1 MNLMSP
7 GKIYFFIVLCLIV
20 LTAVSVKSSDTP
32 AVYTVH
38 CASYQMA
45 GKASDDVQ
53 KLVSLG
59 YPAFY
64 SEVEIKGKGKW
75 FRVYAGKF
83 DNKKKAILLA
93 ETLKKNKLVSD
104 YLIFNLSTYNLVP
117 PKQDKKLSITPLKKK
132 KSPTVETKDVDK
144 STQKPPALI
153 EEKYQAKNERAKT
166 AIKEID
172 EPSSGHSLYDQ
183 ALSEMKQKN
192 YLKALA
198 TLKEFIAREDT
209 KNEWGERALRHM
221 ADCHYYLGEKG
232 SKDNLLFAV
241 EFYKNILQS
250 FPDPKKENAST
261 YYRLAKTYD
270 YLKFYP
276 ESIKNYEYLISK
288 YTNSSYASEAAFRIG
303 ELNYKNG
310 KHNQA
315 IEKLTAYLIKN
326 RGGDYAKQAFY
337 LIADCYYK
345 TKQSASAEVWF
356 RDAQKKWPDLIDIPE
371 EVIMDLGVHKYS
383 LRRYDEAI
391 NAFSFY
397 ANMNSKDE
405 KLKEVLML
413 LANSYK
419 AADQISAALTIL
431 NLIID
436 KYPESKEATESIM
449 LMATLGL
456 EKPGVKVVSSLNNIN
471 YYKQPIDAY
480 DTILMKNPAGEIA
493 ESATLKKADALQKLQ
508 RNKKAADIYLEFL
521 NMYPQ
526 SKMAD
531 EARAGFKKAS
541 AGLIDD
547 YFAKKDYL
555 AVAYI
560 YFKAYKAVPVQADE
574 YKQLSKIALSL
585 KELGLTEDYL
595 NLLTDY
601 KKVGKDEQILNSVM
615 LDIAEGQMAQAKY
628 DEAQKTLDELISR
641 PSVKGTGL
649 IAEIRKNQATI
660 SYRKGLYDKAISNYD
675 AVVRSGQNIKDP
687 AQAYSQ
693 YASSLNQQK
702 ENSLALQNYLIA
714 VKYFNQDKNTDA
726 NQGAAYKEI
735 GDLYFK
741 AKNFQ
746 SGLEMYTSALN
757 KSTDPELKSWSQY
770 YIGKSYLKMDKNVDA
785 QKTFTE
791 IKNQSGPD
799 GFWTKVVDYY
809 VEDQKWWEKYGERLK
824 K

>member
-7 GKIYFFIVLCLIV
+7 GKIYFLTVLSLIV
-20 LTAVSVKSSDTP
+20 ITAVSVKASDTP

-38 CASYQMA
+38 CASYQTV
-45 GKASDDVQ
+45 GKANDDVQ
-53 KLVSLG
+53 KLLSLG

-64 SEVEIKGKGKW
+64 SEVEIMGKGKW

-83 DNKKKAILLA
+83 DNKKKATLLA
-93 ETLKKNKLVSD
+93 QTLMKNKLVSD
-104 YLIFNLSTYNLVP
+104 YLIFNLSADNSVP
-117 PKQDKKLSITPLKKK
+117 PKRDKKLLTATLKKK
-132 KSPTVETKDVDK
+132 ISPAVSTKDVDK
-144 STQKPPALI
+144 STQKPLALI
-153 EEKYQAKNERAKT
+153 EGKDQAKNERTQT

-172 EPSSGHSLYDQ
+172 EPSSGYPLYDQ

-192 YLKALA
+192 YVKSLA
-198 TLKEFIAREDT
+198 TFKEFVAREDT
-209 KNEWGERALRHM
+209 KNEWGERSLRHM
-221 ADCHYYLGEKG
+221 ADCHYFLGEKG
-232 SKDNLLFAV
+232 SKEHLSIAV
-241 EFYKNILQS
+241 EFYKNTLQS
-250 FPDPKKENAST
+250 FPDPKKENALT
-261 YYRLAKTYD
+261 YYRLARTYD

-288 YTNSSYASEAAFRIG
+288 YPSSSYASEAVFRIG
-303 ELNYKNG
+303 EQYYKTG

-315 IEKLTAYLIKN
+315 IEKLISYLMKT

-371 EVIMDLGVHKYS
+371 EIVMDLGVHKYS

-397 ANMNSKDE
+397 VNMNSKDE

-436 KYPESKEATESIM
+436 KYPESKEATESTM
-449 LMATLGL
+449 LMASLGL

-471 YYKQPIDAY
+471 YYKKPIDAY

-493 ESATLKKADALQKLQ
+493 ESATLKKADALQKMH
-508 RNKKAADIYLEFL
+508 RNKKAADVYLEFL
-521 NMYPQ
+521 NMYPK

-547 YFAKKDYL
+547 YFDKKDYL

-560 YFKAYKAVPVQADE
+560 YFKAYQAVPVQADE

-595 NLLTDY
+595 NLLMDY

-628 DEAQKTLDELISR
+628 DEAQKTLDELIGR

-649 IAEIRKNQATI
+649 VAEIRKNQAAI
-660 SYRKGLYDKAISNYD
+660 SYRKGLYDKAIANYD
-675 AVVRSGQNIKDP
+675 TVIRSGQNIKNP
-687 AQAYSQ
+687 AQTYWQ

-714 VKYFNQDKNTDA
+714 VKYFNQDKQPDA
-726 NQGAAYKEI
+726 NHGAAYKEI

-741 AKNFQ
+741 TKNFQ
-746 SGLEMYTSALN
+746 SGLEMYNSALN
-757 KSTDPELKSWSQY
+757 KSNDPELKSWSQF
-770 YIGKSYLKMDKNVDA
+770 YIGKSYLKMDKNADA

-809 VEDQKWWEKYGERLK
+809 VEDQKWWEKYGERLNK
-824 K
+824 